1 MKDVLVRK
9 GAAGFI
15 LFVLVGVAAIPLMS
29 TIDRGSPLGFEQGG
43 TTEQLTYTFSFVP
56 PTVGTIETAYGSFT
70 KIALPGCLVMGEQ
83 PGNPMLPVKFIQL
96 LLPPQETVDA
106 VTVTGSS
113 VELRSSGRDL
123 TREHVFPSQKE
134 VPAGSAAPS
143 WFVMNEEVYSSH
155 DLYPTVPYGSY
166 HIGFSHGYAILD
178 IALQPVQL
186 IPAEGRLF
194 YYPEMTVTVNLQKT
208 GYVNP
213 FFRGTPEDEAW
224 VKSLV
229 SNPDVAVRYSGLQR
243 SGYPG
248 GLCDPSDHYDY
259 VIITT
264 TQNFLDHWNVSDDTP
279 YNWDS
284 LMEKHMY
291 DGLLSKLVTIQDI
304 NACPDYWNT
313 TYYPLF
319 NDTQAHIR
327 EFCKDA
333 YEDWGTNYVLIAG
346 DSDTIAARQLYYE
359 YEGNVDS
366 DLYWS
371 NLDNTFNADHDN
383 QWGEEGDSGFDP
395 YSELFIGRVPCD
407 VPQDVSNWLT
417 KSFYYADSTDPDYL
431 ENGGFFASNTG
442 WPPGGDGGDTMID
455 FAAINGTDHWYGS
468 DPGQWPGFLGF
479 LYGFATWNTVHPDN
493 AFNLSVRWT
502 AGYPPNPGWNWAE
515 DAAAAFRNVIN
526 NDSVTL
532 ITGVGHAD
540 GQMSLDVYEYDWQTL
555 YHNTKPFFIID
566 LGCHCGDF
574 DASNDGVL
582 DTMLFDSNQTLAF
595 GCLFATGYSWGG
607 FQGTNS
613 SDCLQTKLFWDYFF
627 DLANN
632 SQSTDNWQLGKGVAW
647 SKDIM
652 APTLNWTYSGAPGS
666 WRGTIE
672 DRLLFADPAQL
683 LKPPRDQNNPPY
695 ISFLRWYP
703 NVGLEVSATDPD
715 GFFEK
720 VFIQI
725 DWGDGTITDWLGPYH
740 SDELVT
746 LTHTWAMPGDYI
758 VKARAKDVHDAVS
771 GWSAIVVHIPDTSLA
786 ISIRGGLGITVKI
799 NNTGSD
805 NATNVKC
812 AIGLSGFILMGKSMT
827 RDMDIILPG
836 KTITI
841 RAFILG
847 FGRTTVDVNA
857 TSAEGA
863 IAEKTAKGY
872 VLGVFVFGL
881 Q

>member
-1 MKDVLVRK
+1 MKGILVRK

-15 LFVLVGVAAIPLMS
+15 LFVIVVAAILLTS
-29 TIDRGSPLGFEQGG
+29 TIVRGNDEKGG
-43 TTEQLTYTFSFVP
+43 TTEQLSYTFSFAP
-56 PTVGTIETAYGSFT
+56 PILGKVVSADATFT
-70 KIALPGCLVMGEQ
+70 KINMPGCLDLGKQ
-83 PGNPMLPVKFIQL
+83 PGDPTLPVKFIQL
-96 LLPPQETVDA
+96 LLPPKEVVDA
-106 VTVTGSS
+106 VTVTGSA
-113 VELRSSGRDL
+113 VELRLSGVDL
-123 TREHVFPSQKE
+123 TQECIYPAQDE
-134 VPAGSAAPS
+134 VPIGSATPS
-143 WFVMNEEVYSSH
+143 GFVMNEEVYSSY
-155 DLYPTVPYGSY
+155 DLYPAVPYGSY

-178 IALQPVQL
+178 MALQPVQL

-194 YYPEMTVTVNLQKT
+194 YYPEMTVTVSLQKT
-208 GYVNP
+208 EYVDP
-213 FFRGTPEDEAW
+213 FFRSTSEDEVW

-229 SNPDVAVRYSGLQR
+229 SNPDVAVRYSGLPR
-243 SGYPG
+243 SGYLG
-248 GLCDPSDHYDY
+248 GLCDSRDHYDY

-264 TQNFLDHWNVSDDTP
+264 TQNSLDYWNISAYTP
-279 YNWDS
+279 YNWES

-291 DGLLSKLVTIQDI
+291 DGLLSTLVTIQDI
-304 NACPDYWNT
+304 NACPNYWNT

-333 YEDWGTNYVLIAG
+333 YENWGTSYVLIAG

-383 QWGEEGDSGFDP
+383 QWGEEDDSGFDP

-455 FAAINGTDHWYGS
+455 FAAINGTDYWYGS

-515 DAAAAFRNVIN
+515 DAAAAFRNAIN

-540 GQMSLDVYEYDWQTL
+540 IQMSLDVYDYDWQTL

-595 GCLFATGYSWGG
+595 GCLFATGYTWGG

-632 SQSTDNWQLGKGVAW
+632 SQSTNNWQLGRGVAW

-715 GFFEK
+715 WLDT

-725 DWGDGTITDWLGPYH
+725 DWGDGTVTGWQGPYH
-740 SDELVT
+740 SDEIVT
-746 LTHTWAMPGDYI
+746 FTHEWPMPGDYI
-758 VKARAKDVHDAVS
+758 VRARAKDSHDAVS
-771 GWSAIVVHIPDTSLA
+771 DWSDLLVHIPNPMME

-799 NNTGSD
+799 NNTGD
-805 NATNVKC
+805 EGLTGVACTIKLVGFVL
-812 AIGLSGFILMGKSMT
+812 IGKSTTGGTEVLSIGKSMLI
-827 RDMDIILPG
+827 RDFLVG
-836 KTITI
+836 LGRIT
-841 RAFILG
+841 
-847 FGRTTVDVNA
+847 VSVNA
-857 TSAEGA
+857 TCAEGA
-863 IAEKTAKGY
+863 TAQKSAQGF
-872 VLGVFVFGL
+872 LFGIFVFGL
-881 Q
+881 K